1 MAWYGRSRGSVKSSA
16 KMFAG
21 VHRFF
26 GNNRKKTKQSNNQ
39 QIILDKKKT
48 VTGILI
54 PYKYDIRKHL
64 IMQFT
69 AELLICSQVF

>member
-1 MAWYGRSRGSVKSSA
+1 MAWYGRSRGSVKSNA

-26 GNNRKKTKQSNNQ
+26 GNNRKNKAVEQSTDHTGQ
-39 QIILDKKKT
+39 KKT

-54 PYKYDIRKHL
+54 LYKYDIRKHL

>member
-1 MAWYGRSRGSVKSSA
+1 MIWSVPGSVKSSA

-39 QIILDKKKT
+39 QIILDKKK
-48 VTGILI
+48 
-54 PYKYDIRKHL
+54 R
-64 IMQFT
+64 
-69 AELLICSQVF
+69 SQEY